1 MAEHPDDSFTFMIND
16 IYHDDSENGW
26 NEYSKLVQTF
36 KQRIYL
42 MPDNLPYELGIQVTP
57 TVISADNERH
67 ILILEELGRI
77 NQKTT
82 DRIFIEQRYG
92 NE

>member
-1 MAEHPDDSFTFMIND
+1 
-16 IYHDDSENGW
+16 
-26 NEYSKLVQTF
+26 
-36 KQRIYL
+36 

-67 ILILEELGRI
+67 ILILDELGRI